1 MKLICFLLAFLLLW
15 SAIYAQPLPDS
26 VKAVYEAA
34 TSDYARHECL
44 HVYLEAIRSD
54 SNFKSIAEA
63 LQNYF
68 LERNDHSSWDYVEL
82 TKIGMMSKT
91 GDFAT
96 ALDKSLELVKAFHRR
111 KDDYGEV
118 LARYRVSQALWYAGE
133 IEQSHVYTLTNLPLA
148 LKLKNN
154 RELTLTYNFL
164 ASDYAVMNKP
174 DSGIL
179 YGLRALNY
187 AKKENNNIL
196 LAAVYGTLGE
206 NYIVKKEFD
215 SSIVASKVGIPI
227 STDASNTVS
236 LYVNLAQSYLGKQQF
251 DSAMHYAGVIITL
264 ARRNNFNNQL
274 RFGYGCLSQCYEH
287 KGNTDSAFKYFR
299 LAVQTK
305 DELFSAQK
313 ENELKAINL
322 REQVQK
328 QKAEQEKA
336 AYKNRIRMYILL
348 LGMIVVMIIAFIL
361 FRANRQKQRSKL
373 KIEQAYN
380 NLRSTQQ
387 QLIQSEKMASLGELT
402 AGIAHEIQNP
412 LNFVNNFSEVNK
424 ELLVDMKDE
433 IKKGNLDE
441 AKAIANDVIDNQ
453 EKINY
458 HGKRADAIVK
468 NMLQHSRSSSGKKE
482 PTEINTLADE
492 YLKLAY
498 HGLRAKD
505 KSFSATMK
513 TDFDESIGKI
523 NIVPQDIGRVILNLI
538 NNAFYAVDEK
548 KKSPHLL
555 KEGEEYEPA
564 VTVTTKRLGSPPSG
578 GDGGKPDSYRV
589 EIRVADN
596 GNGIPEKILD
606 KVFQPFFTT
615 KPTGQ
620 GTGLGLSMAY
630 DIVKAH
636 GGELKVETN
645 EGDGSEFIVR
655 LPSS

>member
-118 LARYRVSQALWYAGE
+118 LARYRVSQALWYGGE

>member
-492 YLKLAY
+492 YLRLAY